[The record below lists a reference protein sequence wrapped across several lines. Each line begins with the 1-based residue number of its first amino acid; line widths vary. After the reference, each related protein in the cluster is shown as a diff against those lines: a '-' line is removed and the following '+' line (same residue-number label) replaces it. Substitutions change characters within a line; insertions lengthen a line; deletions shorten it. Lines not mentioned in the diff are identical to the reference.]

1 MSNKITIILNDPSD
15 YSADFELRLRALNVT
30 IQRTILEVGVIVAM
44 ATEDCWEALEQM
56 PEIQWFGQMQ
66 AHPSY

>member
-15 YSADFELRLRALNVT
+15 YSADLEQRLRAINVT
-30 IQRTILEVGVIVAM
+30 IQRTILEVGVIVAT
-44 ATEDCWEALEQM
+44 ATEECWEALEQI

-66 AHPSY
+66 SHSGY